1 MVLKYLSSNAICDS
15 NDENNLPHN
24 LLLTNTQVSMLCKA
38 FATGSSSNIKF
49 SKINLSKM
57 VQLGGFL
64 GRLLRTLLKAG
75 LLLIGN
81 VLKPLAKSV
90 FMPPELT
97 AAAAAAA
104 TNTAIQ
110 TKIFGSG
117 ITTLIFSN
125 EEMDDIMK
133 IVKSLKESGLLI
145 KGVIETIETEA
156 KNKKMDFLSTLLGTL
171 AASLLGSILTG
182 KGAIRAGEGASA
194 TNQGRGT
201 IRAGHGF

>member
-24 LLLTNTQVSMLCKA
+24 LLLTNTQVLMLCKA

-49 SKINLSKM
+49 SKSNLSKM

-64 GRLLRTLLKAG
+64 GRLLRTLLKAS

-81 VLKPLAKSV
+81 VLKPLPKSV
-90 FMPPELT
+90 FMPSELT
-97 AAAAAAA
+97 AAAAAA

-110 TKIFGSG
+110 TKILGSG
-117 ITTLIFSN
+117 ITALIFSN
-125 EEMDDIMK
+125 EAMDDIMK

-145 KGVIETIETEA
+145 KGVIETIETKA

>member
-1 MVLKYLSSNAICDS
+1 MVLNYLSSNAICDS

-24 LLLTNTQVSMLCKA
+24 LLVTNTQVSMLCKA

-90 FMPPELT
+90 FMPSELT
-97 AAAAAAA
+97 AAAAAA

-110 TKIFGSG
+110 TKIFGLG
-117 ITTLIFSN
+117 ITALIFSN

-182 KGAIRAGEGASA
+182 KGAIRSGDGTSA
-194 TNQGRGT
+194 ANQGRGT

>member
-15 NDENNLPHN
+15 NDENNLSHN
-24 LLLTNTQVSMLCKA
+24 LLLTNTQASMLCKA

-49 SKINLSKM
+49 SKIKLSKM

-81 VLKPLAKSV
+81 VLKPLAKSA
-90 FMPPELT
+90 FMSSELT
-97 AAAAAAA
+97 AAAAA

-110 TKIFGSG
+110 TKIFRSG
-117 ITTLIFSN
+117 ITALIFSN
-125 EEMDDIMK
+125 EEMDDSMK
-133 IVKSLKESGLLI
+133 IVKSLRESGLLI

-201 IRAGHGF
+201 VRAGHGF